1 MDLVLCVAF
10 VGVATILYVVV
21 LLVSRMPD
29 QPAWATELVMNDIAN
44 TVITGLA
51 AFAVGYG
58 TRFVLTM
65 NELVM
70 GVKEIALIAA
80 TLAACFMV
88 IRLLA
93 PRRRL
98 AEYAAEHA
106 RRNALTEPALV
117 SVSANPPANRNGPSD
132 KPTLPRAA

>member
-1 MDLVLCVAF
+1 MDLVYCVALS
-10 VGVATILYVVV
+10 GIATVLYFVV

-29 QPAWATELVMNDIAN
+29 QPAWATELVMNDISN

-58 TRFVLTM
+58 TRFVLTI

-70 GVKEIALIAA
+70 GVREIALIAV
-80 TLAACFMV
+80 TIAACFV
-88 IRLLA
+88 IIRLMA

-98 AEYAAEHA
+98 TQYAAEFA
-106 RRNALTEPALV
+106 RRNAVKGPAAGGKGP
-117 SVSANPPANRNGPSD
+117 SNNNGPSNR
-132 KPTLPRAA
+132 PNLPRAA